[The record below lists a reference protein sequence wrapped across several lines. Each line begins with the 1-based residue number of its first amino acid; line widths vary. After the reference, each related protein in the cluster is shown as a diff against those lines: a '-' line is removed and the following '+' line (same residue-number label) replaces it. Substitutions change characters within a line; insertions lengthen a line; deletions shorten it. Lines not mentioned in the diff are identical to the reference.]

1 MAFEKLGSTF
11 NRFFGMDEEP
21 ESYEEAL
28 ETETPV
34 SSGQP
39 ADNFQRNAKVISMT
53 NPTGKPAKIVVYEP
67 RLYSDANEI
76 GKHLLNN
83 HAVVVNFDRIGN
95 DDAKRIVD
103 FLNGTVFAISGNM
116 KRIGAAIF
124 LVTPANFE
132 IDGDLANII
141 GTDAFDDIAD

>member
-1 MAFEKLGSTF
+1 MAFEKLGATF
-11 NRFFGMDEEP
+11 NRFFGMDEAADYDEP
-21 ESYEEAL
+21 DDEPVAASRP
-28 ETETPV
+28 TE
-34 SSGQP
+34 
-39 ADNFQRNAKVISMT
+39 NFQSNPKVISMT

-76 GKHLLNN
+76 GRHLLNN

-103 FLNGTVFAISGNM
+103 FLNGTVFAINGEM

-132 IDGDLANII
+132 IDGDLASII
-141 GTDAFDDIAD
+141 GSDAFDDIAD